1 MTYEQAV
8 DFIHGRLRFGTK
20 LGLDTTNELLRRLG
34 DPHKKLKFI
43 HVAGTNGKGST
54 SAYIANILMSNGY
67 KTGMYISPFIH
78 SFTERIQ
85 VNGMQISR
93 DDLARHTE
101 TVKSVV
107 DSDGFYPTEFEIVT
121 AIGFLHFLHE
131 GCDFVVL
138 EVGLGG
144 RFDAT
149 NVIPPPLV
157 SVITS
162 ISIDHTELLGDTVE
176 QIAFEKCGIIKTGSS
191 VAVYPDNPPEA
202 LSVIRNTALSKKTPL
217 KIGDKNEISII
228 STDISQTVF
237 TYRGERYE
245 ISMLGRHQV
254 YNAVT
259 AITAIE
265 LLDMGLS
272 VKEGLSKTHFGGRLE
287 VVREKPLTLID
298 GAHNYSGVV
307 ALKNALEGYFR
318 GRRIILV
325 MGMLRDKEYEK
336 CVGEISY
343 LAHLFI
349 ATEPDNPRALSAF
362 ELEKIAKVHISN
374 TVAVPDRQAAADL
387 AAERTEDGDVICV
400 CGSLYL
406 IGGIKF

>member
-1 MTYEQAV
+1 MNYEQAV
-8 DFIHGRLRFGTK
+8 EFIHSRLKFGSK
-20 LGLDTTNELLRRLG
+20 LGLKTTNELLRRLG
-34 DPHKKLKFI
+34 EPHKKLKFI

-54 SAYIANILMSNGY
+54 SAFIANILMANGY
-67 KTGMYISPFIH
+67 KTGMYISPFVH

-85 VNGMQISR
+85 INNAEISKA
-93 DDLARHTE
+93 DLARHTE
-101 TVKSVV
+101 RVISVI
-107 DSDGFYPTEFEIVT
+107 DESLSPTEFEVVT
-121 AIGFLHFLHE
+121 AIGLLHFLHE

-176 QIAFEKCGIIKTGSS
+176 QIAFEKCGIIKRGSA
-191 VAVYPDNPPEA
+191 VAVYPDNPA
-202 LSVIRNTALSKKTPL
+202 AAMSVILDTAKNKNASI
-217 KIGDKNEISII
+217 KIGDKSAISVL
-228 STDISQTVF
+228 SADISGTIF
-237 TYRGERYE
+237 TYKGDEYE
-245 ISMLGRHQV
+245 ISMLGTHQV

-265 LLDMGLS
+265 QLNMNLS
-272 VKEGLSKTHFGGRLE
+272 LKEGLKNTHFGGRLE
-287 VVREKPLTLID
+287 IVNDEPLILID

-307 ALKNALEGYFR
+307 ALKNALETYFT
-318 GRRIILV
+318 GRNVIIV

-336 CVGEISY
+336 CVAEIAGT
-343 LAHLFI
+343 AHIFI
-349 ATEPDNPRALSAF
+349 ATEPDNKRALAAF
-362 ELEKIAKVHISN
+362 ELESIAKKYTEN
-374 TVAVPDRQAAADL
+374 TFVAPQRQDAVTYAKSIAKKD
-387 AAERTEDGDVICV
+387 DVICV

-406 IGGIKF
+406 IGGLEY